1 MGVRFQGVGI
11 FFNIKCRELGLR
23 KYRAEKQDVVLTFL
37 GGFYTINQGLA
48 SVQSLGSEH
57 LFSMEDWRS
66 RDYSF
71 RLQGLT
77 CS

>member
-37 GGFYTINQGLA
+37 GGFYKPRV
-48 SVQSLGSEH
+48 S
-57 LFSMEDWRS
+57 
-66 RDYSF
+66 
-71 RLQGLT
+71 
-77 CS
+77 